1 MNWGKGI
8 IGGMILFMLFIISMC
23 VYMFRLPEDDYDHQY
38 YEKGLSFNKDYNKEK
53 QVVNDHAR
61 PVIIIKKGIMC
72 LAFTKPVVG
81 NIKFIRAS
89 NKYQDR
95 IFEMDSHAG
104 ALVYLPLK
112 TIEKGKWK
120 LVIDWISSHKTYL
133 YQQDIYIK

>member
-8 IGGMILFMLFIISMC
+8 IGGMIVFMLFIISMC
-23 VYMFRLPEDDYDHQY
+23 VYMFLLPADDYDHQY
-38 YEKGLSFNKDYNKEK
+38 YEKGLFFDKDYNKEK
-53 QVVNDHAR
+53 QVVTDHAQ
-61 PVIIIKKGIMC
+61 PIIIIKKGIMC

-81 NIKFIRAS
+81 TIKFIRAS

-95 IFEMDSHAG
+95 VYKMDSHAD

-120 LVIDWISSHKTYL
+120 LVVDWVSNHKTYL
-133 YQQDIYIK
+133 YQQDVYIK

>member
-8 IGGMILFMLFIISMC
+8 IGGMIIFMLFIISMC
-23 VYMFRLPEDDYDHQY
+23 VYMFWLPEDDYDHQY

-53 QVVNDHAR
+53 QVVNDQAQ
-61 PVIIIKKGIMC
+61 PVIIVKKGILC

-81 NIKFIRAS
+81 TIKFIRAS

-95 IFEMDSHAG
+95 VFKIDSHAD

-120 LVIDWISSHKTYL
+120 LVIDWVSNHKPYL